1 MVKLILCLI
10 KNDAI
15 LISALDDRLSASCPH
30 SFIFVKQGEKYVWLG
45 TAANLDSVPKKEVCH
60 SGGIEPQMSQ

>member
-1 MVKLILCLI
+1 MTPF
-10 KNDAI
+10 

-45 TAANLDSVPKKEVCH
+45 NAANLDSVAKEETMPLQWNRTPYVVVNKLCRA
-60 SGGIEPQMSQ
+60 M